1 MKILGSNMKDSI
13 FFKVISGSIEI
24 ARGMLTILKHA
35 FRPSVTLEYPEVKPK
50 LSTRYK
56 GRLALLTNPDG
67 SFKCIG
73 CGACAR
79 VCPCM
84 DLIQVKTEKDENKKL
99 KMTNY
104 VVDIGR
110 CIFCGNCTQ
119 ACNYSALVMTD
130 KYELADYS
138 REKLVFDK
146 DDLKLSPS
154 DSEEILGKMAKDN

>member
-1 MKILGSNMKDSI
+1 MKESI
-13 FFKVISGSIEI
+13 ISKVVSGSIEI
-24 ARGMLTILKHA
+24 GRGMFTILKHA

-50 LSTRYK
+50 FNARYK
-56 GRLALLTNPDG
+56 GQLALLTNLDG

-79 VCPCM
+79 VCPCG
-84 DLIQVKTEKDENKKL
+84 DLIQIQAEKDKNKKL

-119 ACNYSALVMTD
+119 ACNYSALAMTD

-138 REKLVFDK
+138 REELVFDK

-154 DSEEILGKMAKDN
+154 ESEELLAKIAKDN